1 MRIESISARRHL
13 ACLQKSYSVCAKLL
27 HVWVL
32 AGMLLKTCTCPMSSS
47 QDCAPF
53 KKDMFSH
60 FGMVV
65 TNLWTKPWSYPS
77 KSLGLSPM
85 QPRNKRMECKIIVTR
100 DCSSPKILRI
110 WGVKTTVPQ
119 AEREDFHSHAFVP
132 FLKTSLVYGDR
143 QLAQT
148 FCPEKSWVMTFT
160 RRRNFFWNRMLLQS
174 FFGLKVTSICR
185 NDLEAQCVA
194 RLRTETRTKRL
205 SQKDR
210 PTIAKTY
217 VPQNVKH
224 PQAIKISRASL
235 NKKRSQSSCWLNIG
249 KNLISFPRK
258 TWNTNPTKIS
268 FQSP

>member
-65 TNLWTKPWSYPS
+65 TNLWTKPSSYPS

-148 FCPEKSWVMTFT
+148 FCPEKSWVMTFM

-205 SQKDR
+205 AQKDR
-210 PTIAKTY
+210 PTIAKNIRSTERET
-217 VPQNVKH
+217 PPGNQD
-224 PQAIKISRASL
+224 SRASL
-235 NKKRSQSSCWLNIG
+235 NKKRSQSSCWLNIS
-249 KNLISFPRK
+249 KNLMSFPPERLE
-258 TWNTNPTKIS
+258 TNPTFLF